1 MKKLIILSMITILLC
16 GTVFAQQNDV
26 AAKTEHA
33 KAAKHARKKKHRR
46 ENGTVDAPREAKA
59 VNSVKNAPRLQTQP
73 GSAAF

>member
-1 MKKLIILSMITILLC
+1 MATMLLS
-16 GTVFAQQNDV
+16 GTAFAQQTDV
-26 AAKTEHA
+26 AAKTEHT
-33 KAAKHARKKKHRR
+33 KAAKHARKKKHR